1 MQKVDNLKQELHE
14 QQMTICELDLK
25 IKISEKD
32 QLNIEKEKQVNKQMA
47 QEMRQMIQ
55 PQVSVILNL
64 KLENEEVYN

>member
-1 MQKVDNLKQELHE
+1 
-14 QQMTICELDLK
+14 MTICELDLK